1 MLVAYL
7 SIDEV
12 NQALATEM
20 ALACSVTVHPVW
32 PRDPPPNGEYEA
44 LLYDWDSWPAERRKQ
59 VLEGLADGPPHRPA
73 AVHGYNLTE
82 DEAEALR
89 RYGVAVHRSL
99 RPEVFERLR
108 RAVVLVRLNC
118 SRRESRSPA

>member
-12 NQALATEM
+12 NQALAAEM
-20 ALACSVTVHPVW
+20 ALACGLTVHPVW
-32 PRDPPPNGEYEA
+32 PKDRPPNGEYEA
-44 LLYDWDSWPAERRKQ
+44 LLYGWDSWPAERREQ

-73 AVHGYNLTE
+73 AGHGYSLTE

-89 RYGVAVHRSL
+89 RRGVAVHRSL
-99 RPEVFERLR
+99 RPEVFTQLR
-108 RAVVLVRLNC
+108 RAAVLDRLNC
-118 SRRESRSPA
+118 SSREPRSTA